1 MSKLLL
7 GLCIILIFIIATYN
21 SNAIKHHFKNDKSVY
36 PSKNNASSAII
47 LKLKKHIDI
56 AKKFAGTHRFND
68 SIAFLIDMKIPS
80 GKKRF
85 FLVDF
90 KKDTVTNAG
99 LVTHGS
105 GSYYGADS
113 LIFSNVPQSSCTS
126 LGMYKIGA
134 SYQGSFG
141 LAYKLY
147 GLSTTN
153 SKAFERF
160 VVLHSHDCVPP
171 NEVYPQ
177 PICQSLGCPTVA
189 PAFLAKLQPI
199 IDASPKPILLY
210 IYY

>member
-7 GLCIILIFIIATYN
+7 GCSIIVIFIIATYKSN
-21 SNAIKHHFKNDKSVY
+21 SIKHYFKSDKSKY
-36 PSKNNASSAII
+36 PTKNNTSKAII
-47 LKLKKHIDI
+47 LKLKKHIEI
-56 AKKFAGTHRFND
+56 ANKFATAHQFND

-85 FLVDF
+85 FMVDF

-105 GSYYGADS
+105 GSHYSADS
-113 LIFSNVPQSSCTS
+113 LVFSNVPQSGCTS

-134 SYQGSFG
+134 AYQGSFG
-141 LAYKLY
+141 LAYKLH
-147 GLSTTN
+147 GLDKTN

-160 VVLHSHDCVPP
+160 VVLHSHDCVPA
-171 NEVYPQ
+171 NEVFPQ
-177 PICQSLGCPTVA
+177 RICQSLGCPTVA